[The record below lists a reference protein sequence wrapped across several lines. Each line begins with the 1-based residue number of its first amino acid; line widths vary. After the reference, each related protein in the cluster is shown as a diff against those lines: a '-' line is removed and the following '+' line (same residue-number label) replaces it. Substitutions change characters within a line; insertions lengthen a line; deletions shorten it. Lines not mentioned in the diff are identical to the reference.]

1 MLLQMEWIIPL
12 EKTSI
17 PVDQAVLGQNDA
29 FLHVSILFHFSLHL
43 NIFIFPVEYK
53 YTPSVVNVIS
63 VKNSFY
69 ISFSFGKKIENSFM
83 PSKHQKPKPSF
94 HPIANEQQT
103 SKYSCG
109 EAGVE
114 N

>member
-1 MLLQMEWIIPL
+1 
-12 EKTSI
+12 
-17 PVDQAVLGQNDA
+17 
-29 FLHVSILFHFSLHL
+29 
-43 NIFIFPVEYK
+43 
-53 YTPSVVNVIS
+53 
-63 VKNSFY
+63 
-69 ISFSFGKKIENSFM
+69 M

-103 SKYSCG
+103 FKYSCG